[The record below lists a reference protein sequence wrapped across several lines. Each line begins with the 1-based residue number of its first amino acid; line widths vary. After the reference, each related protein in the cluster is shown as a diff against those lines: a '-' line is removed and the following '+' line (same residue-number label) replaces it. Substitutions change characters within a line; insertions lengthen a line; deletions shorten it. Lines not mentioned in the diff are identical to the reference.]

1 MKKNS
6 TKRQYTINDKQNN
19 KDIEFADNFKSLLNN
34 PVIERDSEPAVAQW
48 LRASIFRQICMSTFE
63 WRGFESRWCLS
74 VGI

>member
-1 MKKNS
+1 MYIYGYIWVYMGICMCICVYAYMYIRKCVYV
-6 TKRQYTINDKQNN
+6 YTCI
-19 KDIEFADNFKSLLNN
+19 
-34 PVIERDSEPAVAQW
+34 RAQW

>member
-1 MKKNS
+1 MIHCKS
-6 TKRQYTINDKQNN
+6 IIEIIKQDYGAVN
-19 KDIEFADNFKSLLNN
+19 KLYPSAVPNR
-34 PVIERDSEPAVAQW
+34 VTAAVAQW